1 MTLNGSNRSL
11 SVNFYRVA
19 AGCCACYVIAQVIQ
33 EAAFRH
39 GINDAATG
47 EQGIL
52 QRLWPLDQF
61 RLSVILLSFFPIL
74 VAFAAV
80 ALRRVRSS
88 PAAALLGF
96 TFSFLFVA
104 AEMSARSIDLLLVS
118 RKWAVE
124 YHSATSP
131 AIQQLIAGRIQ
142 LWEESVGAFY
152 FVLLA
157 GHLLASTCFAIATW
171 DDDRWNRIVAVAF
184 ILNAVRLASRLVES
198 YMGQQWLD
206 PVNDRVYFPAVAL
219 IFGTLTAWL
228 WKQTQIVQQEKQ
240 EEVRR
245 TV

>member
-1 MTLNGSNRSL
+1 MASRSNL
-11 SVNFYRVA
+11 SPSVTFYRFA
-19 AGCCACYVIAQVIQ
+19 TACCAYYVIAQVIQ

-39 GINDAATG
+39 GINDAATR

-52 QRLWPLDQF
+52 QRLMPLDQF

-80 ALRRVRSS
+80 ALRRVRS

-104 AEMSARSIDLLLVS
+104 AEVSTRSIDLFWVS
-118 RKWAVE
+118 RKWAAE

-131 AIQQLIAGRIQ
+131 AIQQLIADRIQ
-142 LWEESVGAFY
+142 LWEESLGAFY

-157 GHLLASTCFAIATW
+157 GHLLASACFAIATW
-171 DDDRWNRIVAVAF
+171 DDDRWNRIVAIAF
-184 ILNAVRLASRLVES
+184 ILNAVRLASRVAEGYL
-198 YMGQQWLD
+198 GQRWLD
-206 PVNDRVYFPAVAL
+206 PVNDAVYFPAVVL

>member
-1 MTLNGSNRSL
+1 MSSRSNLSP
-11 SVNFYRVA
+11 SVNFYRLA
-19 AGCCACYVIAQVIQ
+19 TACCACYVIAQAIQ
-33 EAAFRH
+33 QTAFRH

-47 EQGIL
+47 ERAIL
-52 QRLWPLDQF
+52 QRLLPLDQF
-61 RLSVILLSFFPIL
+61 RLWVILLSFFPIL

-104 AEMSARSIDLLLVS
+104 AEISARSIDLFLVS

-124 YHSATSP
+124 FDSATSP
-131 AIQQLIAGRIQ
+131 AVQQLIAGRMQ
-142 LWEESVGAFY
+142 LWEASVGAFY

-157 GHLLASTCFAIATW
+157 GHLLASTCFAIAAW

-184 ILNAVRLASRLVES
+184 ILNAVRLASRLIEG

-206 PVNDRVYFPAVAL
+206 PVNGAVYFPAVAL

>member
-1 MTLNGSNRSL
+1 MASRSNL
-11 SVNFYRVA
+11 SPSESFYRLA
-19 AGCCACYVIAQVIQ
+19 TACCAYYVIAQIIQ
-33 EAAFRH
+33 QAAFQH

-52 QRLWPLDQF
+52 QRLLPLDQF

-80 ALRRVRSS
+80 ALRRIRSS

-104 AEMSARSIDLLLVS
+104 AELSARSIDLFLVS
-118 RKWAVE
+118 RKWAAE

-142 LWEESVGAFY
+142 LWDESLEAFY

-171 DDDRWNRIVAVAF
+171 DDDRWNRIVAIAF
-184 ILNAVRLASRLVES
+184 VLNAVRLASRVAEGYL
-198 YMGQQWLD
+198 GQRWLD
-206 PVNDRVYFPAVAL
+206 PVNDAVYFPAVAL

-228 WKQTQIVQQEKQ
+228 WKQTRIARYEQEA
-240 EEVRR
+240 RR

>member
-1 MTLNGSNRSL
+1 MASRSNL
-11 SVNFYRVA
+11 SSSVTFYRFA
-19 AGCCACYVIAQVIQ
+19 TACCAYYVIAQVIQ
-33 EAAFRH
+33 QAAFAH

-52 QRLWPLDQF
+52 QRLLPLDQF
-61 RLSVILLSFFPIL
+61 RLSVLLLSFFPIL

-80 ALRRVRSS
+80 ALRRVRSN
-88 PAAALLGF
+88 PAASLLGF

-104 AEMSARSIDLLLVS
+104 AEMGARSMDLFLVS

-152 FVLLA
+152 FVLLS
-157 GHLLASTCFAIATW
+157 GHLLASTCFALATW
-171 DDDRWNRIVAVAF
+171 DHDRWNRIVAVAF
-184 ILNAVRLASRLVES
+184 ILNALRLASRVAEGYL
-198 YMGQQWLD
+198 GQRWLD
-206 PVNDRVYFPAVAL
+206 PVNDAVYFPAVAL

-228 WKQTQIVQQEKQ
+228 WKQTRIVRNEQEA
-240 EEVRR
+240 R
-245 TV
+245 